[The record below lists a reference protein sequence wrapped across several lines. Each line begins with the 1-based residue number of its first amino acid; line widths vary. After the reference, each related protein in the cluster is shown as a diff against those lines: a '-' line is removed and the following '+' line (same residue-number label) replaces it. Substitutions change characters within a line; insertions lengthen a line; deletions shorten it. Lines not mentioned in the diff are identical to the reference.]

1 MFLQHINNI
10 KMQYYEEKFIIYKI
24 VVIMNI

>member
-10 KMQYYEEKFIIYKI
+10 KMQYYEEKVIIYKI